1 MTKIAVDPEMLQAL
15 SNQAQRAATDL
26 SEIGSRLQTMLG
38 GLDWEIHRR
47 VALEAGVE
55 EARGQAGQLS
65 EQTGGWAQFL
75 SQKAQDFAHLDQTMA
90 QALASVSGLA
100 VAAGAVAGAGAVTG
114 AVTGDDKG
122 GGTLP
127 GAVTPQRSN
136 AVPYGEGVT
145 STNTERWKPVDV
157 PVTSTQDDRSHL
169 DQNGRVD
176 RYNQV
181 LDQFNVT
188 GNPRYLRNGD
198 TTYCNIFVSDA
209 TRAMGAE
216 VPHCVMPD
224 GTPVKTGTAGSV
236 ELDANKTVQWLEKH
250 GAQYGWQS
258 ASPADA
264 QQMAN
269 DGRPAVAVM
278 ENPGDIGH
286 VAVVRPG
293 HNDPEQGPQIA
304 NVGGS
309 NFASTTVR
317 RGFGK
322 TDSIQYFVHQ

>member
-1 MTKIAVDPEMLQAL
+1 
-15 SNQAQRAATDL
+15 
-26 SEIGSRLQTMLG
+26 MLG

-55 EARGQAGQLS
+55 EARSHAGQLS
-65 EQTGGWAQFL
+65 EQTAGWAHFL
-75 SQKAQDFAHLDQTMA
+75 AQKAQEFAHLDQTMA

-100 VAAGAVAGAGAVTG
+100 VAVGAVAGAGAVTG
-114 AVTGDDKG
+114 DNKG
-122 GGTLP
+122 SGTP
-127 GAVTPQRSN
+127 QGAVTPRGSS
-136 AVPYGEGVT
+136 AVPHGKGVE
-145 STNTERWKPVDV
+145 STDTGRWKPVDV
-157 PVTSTQDDRSHL
+157 PVTSTQDDRGHL
-169 DQNGRVD
+169 DQKGRVD

-209 TRAMGAE
+209 TRALGAE
-216 VPHCVMPD
+216 IPHCVMPD
-224 GTPVKTGTAGSV
+224 GTPVITGTRGSV
-236 ELDANKTVQWLEKH
+236 ELEANKTVQWLEQH
-250 GAQYGWQS
+250 GAQYGWRS
-258 ASPADA
+258 VSPAEA

-293 HNDPEQGPQIA
+293 LYDPDQGPQIA

-309 NFASTTVR
+309 NFVSDSVR

-322 TDSIQYFVHQ
+322 TDSIQYFVHE